1 MVTRC
6 RNPPLRLYG
15 TSRRAAESQK
25 RRTGTEPEVPS
36 TIAAVLD
43 FLVLMKD
50 AINIGNVSIAPNL
63 VLAPMA
69 GVTDSSFRR
78 LIKELGGV
86 GLIVTEFIS
95 VEGITRGNMRTHR
108 MMKFLPQERP
118 LSIQIFGYDDA
129 RMIAAA
135 EIIEETGAD
144 IVDINC
150 GCPAKKVVNGGGGSS
165 LLRDLPQLEKILR
178 GIRKAVSIPVT
189 MKIRTGWDDS
199 SINAVEV
206 ARLIEDCGGDM
217 VAIHG
222 RTRQQGYSGVANWDV
237 IAEVKQAVSIPVIGC
252 GDVTT
257 PEQALKRLADT
268 EVDAVMIGRGAIAN
282 PWIFRQ
288 TSELMR
294 GAPVYVPPLSE
305 KHRVLHR
312 YHELLRDEMPERA
325 LSGKLK
331 QMCGYFTHGLA
342 GGARL
347 RERVFHS
354 QTITGIYDQIDEY
367 FASMIDRGV
376 PPDALT
382 REERTFVDPQP
393 RDPKNAEF
401 TRIASS

>member
-1 MVTRC
+1 MSGA
-6 RNPPLRLYG
+6 NELY
-15 TSRRAAESQK
+15 
-25 RRTGTEPEVPS
+25 
-36 TIAAVLD
+36 
-43 FLVLMKD
+43 
-50 AINIGNVSIAPNL
+50 IGNVRVAPNL

-95 VEGITRGNMRTHR
+95 VEGLTRGNIRTHR
-108 MMKFLPQERP
+108 MMKFLPEERP
-118 LSIQIFGYDDA
+118 LSIQIFGHNED
-129 RMIAAA
+129 RMAMAA
-135 EIIEETGAD
+135 EIIEEAGAD

-178 GIRKAVSIPVT
+178 RVVSAVSIPVT

-206 ARLIEDCGGDM
+206 ARIIEDCGGKM

-222 RTRQQGYSGVANWDV
+222 RTRTQGYSGRANWDI
-237 IAEVKQAVSIPVIGC
+237 IAAVKRAVSIPVIGC

-257 PEQALKRLADT
+257 PAQAIERLRET
-268 EVDAVMIGRGAIAN
+268 GVDAVMIGRGAIAN

-288 TSELMR
+288 TSEMM
-294 GAPVYVPPLSE
+294 GGEPVYEPPLAE
-305 KHRVLHR
+305 KRRVLHR
-312 YHELLRDEMPERA
+312 YYELMRDEMPERA
-325 LSGKLK
+325 LAGKLK

-354 QTITGIYDQIDEY
+354 QTIAEIYDQIDTY
-367 FASMIDRGV
+367 FETMMERGV
-376 PPDALT
+376 PPDALSAD
-382 REERTFVDPQP
+382 ERAFTDKGP
-393 RDPKNAEF
+393 RDPKCAEF
-401 TRIASS
+401 TRTTPAAMS

>member
-1 MVTRC
+1 MI
-6 RNPPLRLYG
+6 
-15 TSRRAAESQK
+15 
-25 RRTGTEPEVPS
+25 S
-36 TIAAVLD
+36 TMKIA
-43 FLVLMKD
+43 
-50 AINIGNVSIAPNL
+50 NIEITPNL

-78 LIKELGGV
+78 LIKELTGV

-108 MMKFLPQERP
+108 MMRFLPEEQP
-118 LSIQIFGYDDA
+118 LSIQIFGYDVD
-129 RMIAAA
+129 RMVAAA
-135 EIIEETGAD
+135 EIIEESGAD

-178 GIRKAVSIPVT
+178 NVRKAIKIPLT
-189 MKIRTGWDDS
+189 MKIRTGWDES
-199 SINAVEV
+199 SINAIEV
-206 ARLIEDCGGDM
+206 AKLIEDCGGDM

-222 RTRQQGYSGVANWDV
+222 RTRQQGYGGRANWDV
-237 IAEVKQAVSIPVIGC
+237 IASVKQAVSIPVIGC

-257 PEQALKRLADT
+257 PEQAISRLEET
-268 EVDAVMIGRGAIAN
+268 GVDAVMIGRGAIAN

-288 TSELMR
+288 TTELLK
-294 GAPVYVPPLSE
+294 GEDVYQPLLRE
-305 KHRVLHR
+305 KQRVLHR
-312 YHELLRDEMPERA
+312 YHELLRDELPERA

-331 QMCGYFTHGLA
+331 QMCGYFTHGLS

-354 QTITGIYDQIDEY
+354 QTIAEIYDQIDEY
-367 FASMIDRGV
+367 FGSMIERGI

-382 REERTFVDPQP
+382 REERNFVDPHP
-393 RDPKNAEF
+393 RDPKTAEF
-401 TRIASS
+401 TRTAPTNVV

>member
-1 MVTRC
+1 
-6 RNPPLRLYG
+6 
-15 TSRRAAESQK
+15 
-25 RRTGTEPEVPS
+25 
-36 TIAAVLD
+36 
-43 FLVLMKD
+43 MKD
-50 AINIGNVSIAPNL
+50 AINIGNVSVTPNL

-108 MMKFLPQERP
+108 MMKFLPEERP

-129 RMIAAA
+129 RMVAAA
-135 EIIEETGAD
+135 EIIAETGAD

-189 MKIRTGWDDS
+189 MKIRTGWDDC

-222 RTRQQGYSGVANWDV
+222 RTRQQGYSGLANWDV
-237 IAEVKQAVSIPVIGC
+237 IAEVKGAVSIPVIGC

-257 PEQALKRLADT
+257 PEQALKRLSDT
-268 EVDAVMIGRGAIAN
+268 GVDAVMIGRGAIAN

-288 TSELMR
+288 ASELMR
-294 GAPVYVPPLSE
+294 GAPVYLPPLSE

-354 QTITGIYDQIDEY
+354 QTITEIYDQIDEY

>member
-1 MVTRC
+1 MVAGQK
-6 RNPPLRLYG
+6 LRIG
-15 TSRRAAESQK
+15 SV
-25 RRTGTEPEVPS
+25 EVE
-36 TIAAVLD
+36 
-43 FLVLMKD
+43 
-50 AINIGNVSIAPNL
+50 PNL

-95 VEGITRGNMRTHR
+95 VEGLTRGNLKTHR
-108 MMKFLPQERP
+108 MMKFLPEEAP
-118 LSIQIFGYDDA
+118 LSIQIFGYDDE
-129 RMIAAA
+129 RMAMAA
-135 EIIEETGAD
+135 EIIEESGAA

-150 GCPAKKVVNGGGGSS
+150 GCPAKKVVKGGGGSS

-178 GIRKAVSIPVT
+178 RIKRAVSIPVT
-189 MKIRTGWDDS
+189 MKIRTGWDDA

-206 ARLIEDCGGDM
+206 ARIVEDCGGDM

-222 RTRQQGYSGVANWDV
+222 RTRMQGYSGRANWDV
-237 IAEVKQAVSIPVIGC
+237 IAAVKDAVKIPVTGC
-252 GDVTT
+252 GDVVN
-257 PEQALKRLADT
+257 PESAIERLAET
-268 EVDAVMIGRGAIAN
+268 GVDAVMIGRGAIAN

-294 GAPVYVPPLSE
+294 GEAPYQPPLAE
-305 KHRVLHR
+305 KQRVLHR
-312 YHELLRDEMPERA
+312 YSELLSPEMHDRA

-354 QTITGIYDQIDEY
+354 QTVEEIFDQIDAY
-367 FASMIDRGV
+367 FESMIERGA
-376 PPDALT
+376 PPDAAA
-382 REERTFVDPQP
+382 RDSFVDPHP
-393 RDPKNAEF
+393 RDPKCAEF
-401 TRIASS
+401 TRAAT

>member
-1 MVTRC
+1 MLNFSVM
-6 RNPPLRLYG
+6 NVAGQL
-15 TSRRAAESQK
+15 
-25 RRTGTEPEVPS
+25 
-36 TIAAVLD
+36 
-43 FLVLMKD
+43 
-50 AINIGNVSIAPNL
+50 NIGNVKITPNL

-108 MMKFLPQERP
+108 MMRFLPEERP
-118 LSIQIFGYDDA
+118 LSIQIFGYNDD
-129 RMIAAA
+129 RMVAAA
-135 EIIEETGAD
+135 EIIEEVGAD

-150 GCPAKKVVNGGGGSS
+150 GCPAKKVVKGGGGSS

-178 GIRKAVSIPVT
+178 RVRRAVSIPLT

-206 ARLIEDCGGDM
+206 ARLIEDCGGNM

-222 RTRQQGYSGVANWDV
+222 RTRMQGYSGRANWDI
-237 IAEVKQAVSIPVIGC
+237 IAAVKQAVSIPVIGC
-252 GDVTT
+252 GDVVNAG
-257 PEQALKRLADT
+257 QAIDRLKQT
-268 EVDAVMIGRGAIAN
+268 GVDAVMIGRGAIAN

-288 TSELMR
+288 TAELMR
-294 GAPVYVPPLSE
+294 GEAVYEPPLAE
-305 KHRVLHR
+305 KQRVLHR
-312 YHELLRDEMPERA
+312 YYDLLGDEMPDRA
-325 LSGKLK
+325 LAGKLK

-354 QTITGIYDQIDEY
+354 QSTSEIYDQIDEY
-367 FASMIDRGV
+367 FDSMIERSV
-376 PPDALT
+376 PPDILKAP
-382 REERTFVDPQP
+382 REVESFVDPNP
-393 RDPKNAEF
+393 RDPKCAEF
-401 TRIASS
+401 TRTRPTSV

>member
-1 MVTRC
+1 VSLC
-6 RNPPLRLYG
+6 RPLPPYAKLLCFVMIG
-15 TSRRAAESQK
+15 E
-25 RRTGTEPEVPS
+25 
-36 TIAAVLD
+36 
-43 FLVLMKD
+43 F
-50 AINIGNVSIAPNL
+50 NIGNVKITPNL
-63 VLAPMA
+63 ALAPMA

-108 MMKFLPQERP
+108 MMKFLPEERP
-118 LSIQIFGYDDA
+118 LSIQIFGYDQD
-129 RMIAAA
+129 RMAAAA
-135 EIIEETGAD
+135 EIIEESGAD

-165 LLRDLPQLEKILR
+165 LLRDLPQLERILR
-178 GIRKAVSIPVT
+178 RVRRAVSIPVT
-189 MKIRTGWDDS
+189 MKIRTGWDES

-206 ARLIEDCGGDM
+206 ARLIEDCGANM

-222 RTRQQGYSGVANWDV
+222 RTRTQGYSGRADWNV
-237 IAEVKQAVSIPVIGC
+237 IATVKHAVSIPVLGC
-252 GDVTT
+252 GDITT
-257 PEQALKRLADT
+257 PEEALARLVET
-268 EVDAVMIGRGAIAN
+268 GVDGVMIGRGAIAN

-294 GAPVYVPPLSE
+294 GDEIYQPPLTE
-305 KHRVLHR
+305 KHQVLHR
-312 YHELLRDEMPERA
+312 YHELLRDELPERA

-354 QTITGIYDQIDEY
+354 QTIAEIYDQIDEY
-367 FASMIDRGV
+367 FESMIDLGI
-376 PPDALT
+376 PPDAARA
-382 REERTFVDPQP
+382 REFVDPQP
-393 RDPKNAEF
+393 RDPKNVEF
-401 TRIASS
+401 TRIAPPATS

>member
-1 MVTRC
+1 MTAG
-6 RNPPLRLYG
+6 L
-15 TSRRAAESQK
+15 
-25 RRTGTEPEVPS
+25 
-36 TIAAVLD
+36 
-43 FLVLMKD
+43 
-50 AINIGNVSIAPNL
+50 NIGNLKITPNL

-78 LIKELGGV
+78 LIKELSGV

-108 MMKFLPQERP
+108 MMKFLPEERP
-118 LSIQIFGYDDA
+118 LSIQIFGYDDE
-129 RMIAAA
+129 RMVAAA
-135 EIIEETGAD
+135 EIIEEAGAD

-165 LLRDLPQLEKILR
+165 LLRDLPQLKKILR
-178 GIRKAVSIPVT
+178 RVRRAVSIPVT

-199 SINAVEV
+199 TINAVEV
-206 ARLIEDCGGDM
+206 ARIIEDCGANM

-222 RTRQQGYSGVANWDV
+222 RTRTQGYSGTADWNV
-237 IAEVKQAVSIPVIGC
+237 IASVKRAVSIPVIGC
-252 GDVTT
+252 GDITT
-257 PEQALKRLADT
+257 PEQALARLA
-268 EVDAVMIGRGAIAN
+268 ESGVDGVMIGRGAIAN

-288 TSELMR
+288 TAETMR
-294 GAPVYVPPLSE
+294 GEPVYQPPLAE
-305 KHRVLHR
+305 KQRVLHR
-312 YHELLRDEMPERA
+312 YYELLRDELPERA

-354 QTITGIYDQIDEY
+354 QTISEIYDQIDEY
-367 FASMIDRGV
+367 FASMIERGV

-401 TRIASS
+401 TRSAPVATG

>member
-1 MVTRC
+1 MRSHIDIRSVRIT
-6 RNPPLRLYG
+6 
-15 TSRRAAESQK
+15 
-25 RRTGTEPEVPS
+25 
-36 TIAAVLD
+36 
-43 FLVLMKD
+43 
-50 AINIGNVSIAPNL
+50 PNL

-78 LIKELGGV
+78 LIKELQGV

-108 MMKFLPQERP
+108 MMRFLPEERP
-118 LSIQIFGYDDA
+118 ISIQIFGYDDQ

-135 EIIEETGAD
+135 EIIEESGAD

-206 ARLIEDCGGDM
+206 AKIIEGSGGNM

-222 RTRQQGYSGVANWDV
+222 RTRMQGYSGRANWNV
-237 IAEVKQAVSIPVIGC
+237 ISEVKQAVSIPVVGC
-252 GDVTT
+252 GDITT
-257 PEQALKRLADT
+257 PQQALDRLAET
-268 EVDAVMIGRGAIAN
+268 GVDGVMIGRGAIAN

-288 TSELMR
+288 TSELMTGEPMYEPTLR
-294 GAPVYVPPLSE
+294 E
-305 KHRVLHR
+305 KQRVLHR

-331 QMCGYFTHGLA
+331 QLCGYFTHGLA

-354 QTITGIYDQIDEY
+354 QTIAEIYDQIDEY
-367 FASMIDRGV
+367 FSSMIELGV
-376 PPDALT
+376 PPDSMRA
-382 REERTFVDPQP
+382 REFVDPEP
-393 RDPKNAEF
+393 RDPKNVEF
-401 TRIASS
+401 TRGAPVG

>member
-1 MVTRC
+1 MNAFPGISIRGV
-6 RNPPLRLYG
+6 
-15 TSRRAAESQK
+15 AV
-25 RRTGTEPEVPS
+25 EPS
-36 TIAAVLD
+36 
-43 FLVLMKD
+43 
-50 AINIGNVSIAPNL
+50 L

-95 VEGITRGNMRTHR
+95 VEGLTRGNLRTHR
-108 MMKFLPQERP
+108 MMKFRPEERP
-118 LSIQIFGYDDA
+118 ISIQIFGYDDD
-129 RMIAAA
+129 RMVMAA
-135 EIIEETGAD
+135 EIIEESGAD

-150 GCPAKKVVNGGGGSS
+150 GCPAKKVVKGGGGSS

-178 GIRKAVSIPVT
+178 RVSQAVSIPVT
-189 MKIRTGWDDS
+189 MKIRTGWDDD

-206 ARLIEDCGGDM
+206 ARIIEQSGGAM

-222 RTRQQGYSGVANWDV
+222 RTRMQGYSGKANWDV
-237 IAEVKQAVSIPVIGC
+237 IAAVKRAVSIPVVGC

-257 PEQALKRLADT
+257 SEQV
-268 EVDAVMIGRGAIAN
+268 VDRIAETGVDGVMIGRGAIAN

-294 GAPVYVPPLSE
+294 GEVIYDPPLNE
-305 KHRVLHR
+305 KQRVLHR
-312 YHELLRDEMPERA
+312 YYELLHGEIPERA

-331 QMCGYFTHGLA
+331 QMCGYFTHGLE

-354 QTITGIYDQIDEY
+354 QSVEEIFGKVDEY

-376 PPDALT
+376 PPDSFW
-382 REERTFVDPQP
+382 RHSEP
-393 RDPKNAEF
+393 
-401 TRIASS
+401 ASQTAQA

>member
-1 MVTRC
+1 MNPTREM
-6 RNPPLRLYG
+6 NVG
-15 TSRRAAESQK
+15 SF
-25 RRTGTEPEVPS
+25 
-36 TIAAVLD
+36 TI
-43 FLVLMKD
+43 K
-50 AINIGNVSIAPNL
+50 PNL

-95 VEGITRGNMRTHR
+95 VEAITRGNMRTHR
-108 MMKFLPQERP
+108 MMKFLPEERP
-118 LSIQIFGYDDA
+118 LSIQIFGHNEE
-129 RMIAAA
+129 RMAAAA
-135 EIIEETGAD
+135 EIIEESGAD

-150 GCPAKKVVNGGGGSS
+150 GCPAKKVVKGGGGSS

-178 GIRKAVSIPVT
+178 RVRRAISIPLT
-189 MKIRTGWDDS
+189 MKIRTGWDDE

-206 ARLIEDCGGDM
+206 ARIIEDSGGNM

-222 RTRQQGYSGVANWDV
+222 RTRMQGYGGRANWET
-237 IAEVKQAVSIPVIGC
+237 IAAVKRAVSIPVTGC
-252 GDVTT
+252 GDITT
-257 PEQALKRLADT
+257 PEQAIERLN
-268 EVDAVMIGRGAIAN
+268 ESGVDAVMIGRGAIAN

-294 GAPVYVPPLSE
+294 GETIYQPPLDE
-305 KHRVLHR
+305 KQRVLHR
-312 YHELLRDEMPERA
+312 YYELMRDEMPEKG
-325 LSGKLK
+325 LTGKLK

-354 QTITGIYDQIDEY
+354 QTIQEIYDQIDEY
-367 FASMIDRGV
+367 FESMITRGV

-382 REERTFVDPQP
+382 RAEREFVDPSP
-393 RDPKNAEF
+393 RDPKCSEF
-401 TRIASS
+401 TTTAPASV

>member
-1 MVTRC
+1 VVNFQLM
-6 RNPPLRLYG
+6 
-15 TSRRAAESQK
+15 
-25 RRTGTEPEVPS
+25 TEAGELF
-36 TIAAVLD
+36 IGGVL
-43 FLVLMKD
+43 
-50 AINIGNVSIAPNL
+50 ISPNL

-95 VEGITRGNMRTHR
+95 VEGLTRGNLRTHR
-108 MMKFLPQERP
+108 MMRFLPEERP
-118 LSIQIFGYDDA
+118 LSIQIFGYDEE
-129 RMIAAA
+129 RMAAAA
-135 EIIEETGAD
+135 EIIEEAGAA

-150 GCPAKKVVNGGGGSS
+150 GCPAKKVVKGGGGSS

-178 GIRKAVSIPVT
+178 RVRRAVSIPLT

-206 ARLIEDCGGDM
+206 ARIIEDCGGNM

-222 RTRQQGYSGVANWDV
+222 RTRVQGYSGRADWGV
-237 IAEVKQAVSIPVIGC
+237 IRAVKQAVSIPVIGC
-252 GDVTT
+252 GDIVA
-257 PEQALKRLADT
+257 PEMAIERLRET
-268 EVDAVMIGRGAIAN
+268 GVDAVMIGRGAIAN

-288 TSELMR
+288 TSELMS
-294 GAPVYVPPLSE
+294 GTAPYQPPLAE
-305 KHRVLHR
+305 KQRVLHR
-312 YHELLRDEMPERA
+312 YFELLRDEMPERA

-354 QTITGIYDQIDEY
+354 QTISEIFDQIDEY
-367 FASMIDRGV
+367 FRSMIERGV
-376 PPDALT
+376 PPDSVAAHAPADDAFLD
-382 REERTFVDPQP
+382 RGP
-393 RDPKNAEF
+393 RDPKCVEF
-401 TRIASS
+401 TRISPGAV

>member
-1 MVTRC
+1 MSSPV
-6 RNPPLRLYG
+6 
-15 TSRRAAESQK
+15 
-25 RRTGTEPEVPS
+25 
-36 TIAAVLD
+36 
-43 FLVLMKD
+43 
-50 AINIGNVSIAPNL
+50 AINIGGVTVEPNL

-95 VEGITRGNMRTHR
+95 VEGLTRGNLRTHR
-108 MMKFLPQERP
+108 MMRFLPEEAP
-118 LSIQIFGYDDA
+118 LSIQIFGYDDE
-129 RMIAAA
+129 RMATAA
-135 EIIEETGAD
+135 EIIEESGAA

-150 GCPAKKVVNGGGGSS
+150 GCPAKKVVKGGGGSS

-178 GIRKAVSIPVT
+178 RVRRAVSIPVT
-189 MKIRTGWDDS
+189 MKIRTGWDDA

-206 ARLIEDCGGDM
+206 ARIIEDCGANM

-222 RTRQQGYSGVANWDV
+222 RTRMQGYSGKANWE
-237 IAEVKQAVSIPVIGC
+237 IISAVKQAVSIPVIGC

-257 PEQALKRLADT
+257 PALAVERLSET
-268 EVDAVMIGRGAIAN
+268 GVDAVMIGRGAIAN

-294 GAPVYVPPLSE
+294 GLAVYEPPMAE
-305 KHRVLHR
+305 KQRVLHR
-312 YHELLRDEMPERA
+312 YYELLRGEMHERA
-325 LSGKLK
+325 LAGKLK

-354 QTITGIYDQIDEY
+354 QSVEEIFDQVDDY
-367 FASMIDRGV
+367 FRSMIERGC
-376 PPDALT
+376 PPDAGAGSSIEA
-382 REERTFVDPQP
+382 REFIDPGP
-393 RDPKNAEF
+393 RDPKCAEF
-401 TRIASS
+401 TQSAPGQP